1 MSTYVRHKVL
11 RIPMDKVNFEF
22 VTTKI
27 KEKFPDVDI
36 DDDFSYYLE
45 ATLPELFSYSTIGKF
60 QTSPTITPYLDY
72 MIDKEYD
79 SEGEWGKTR
88 ALYESEKT
96 KYLPVFQQVVPDIDM
111 NLVRLVEYSWYN
123 GSEAEDYYG
132 ETEDPFYK
140 EV

>member
-11 RIPMDKVNFEF
+11 RIPMDKIDFSF
-22 VTTKI
+22 VTNKI
-27 KEKFPDVDI
+27 KEKFPDKDI

-45 ATLPELFSYSTIGKF
+45 AALPDLFAYAKVGKF

-72 MIDKEYD
+72 VIDYEYD
-79 SEGEWGKTR
+79 ADGEWGKTR
-88 ALYESEKT
+88 ALYESEKA
-96 KYLPVFQQVVPDIDM
+96 KYLPVFQQVVPNIDM
-111 NLVRLVEYSWYN
+111 NFVRLVEYCWYN
-123 GSEAEDYYG
+123 CSEADDYYD